1 MKEHFQA
8 LAAYNDW
15 ANRRLFEAVGA
26 LPAEDFGRDLK
37 AFFGSLRGTLN
48 HILVADLIWLGRFI
62 GEPAAGIASLDQTLH
77 QDFATL
83 DAARRETDLR
93 LIDLV
98 GGLEPA
104 DFAATIAYRTMTRG
118 EAVNTRADM
127 LTHVFNHQTHHR
139 GQAHGLLSL
148 LGRAAPSLDLI
159 LFLNTR

>member
-1 MKEHFQA
+1 MKAHFQA
-8 LAAYNDW
+8 LAAYNEW
-15 ANRRLFEAVGA
+15 ANRRLYEAVGA
-26 LPAEDFGRDLK
+26 LPAEDFVRDLK

-48 HILVADLIWLGRFI
+48 HILVADLIWLGRFT
-62 GEPAAGIASLDQTLH
+62 GTPAADITSLDQTLH
-77 QDFATL
+77 TDFAAL
-83 DAARRETDLR
+83 DAARREVDLR
-93 LIDLV
+93 LIDFV

-118 EAVNTRADM
+118 EAVNTRANM

-148 LGRAAPSLDLI
+148 LGREAPSLDLI